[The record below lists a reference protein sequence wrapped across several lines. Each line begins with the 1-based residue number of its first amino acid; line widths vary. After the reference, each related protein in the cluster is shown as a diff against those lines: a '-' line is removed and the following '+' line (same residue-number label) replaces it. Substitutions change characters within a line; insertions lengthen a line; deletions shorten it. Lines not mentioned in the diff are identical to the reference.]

1 MTAFFF
7 TLSLLFG
14 WLAYNLYHPIYRH
27 QGLSVVSFISGWLTG
42 ELAVH
47 HIIWQVLLVFL
58 FVWSGAV
65 EGFFGALGLL
75 VCITTW
81 LSMGYFHLAGH
92 KAREQMETALKTGL
106 GEDYRAAIHDDLS
119 ARFPAAPDANALKK
133 PFASIDPSVEV
144 IKNVPFGHHHQAL
157 DIYRSRQNVT
167 GKPVLGGPVLGG
179 PVLFQIHGGAW
190 TEKMGSKNEQAI
202 PLMTHMAKREWI
214 CVATSYRLSPRAT
227 FPEHIIDC
235 KEALVWIKEHI
246 ADYGGDPGFIVVTGG
261 SAGGHLSSLMA
272 LSANDP
278 EFQPGFEDKDTTL
291 QGAIPF
297 YGVYDFT
304 NENKLQKHDGQRK
317 FFETSIMKL
326 SLDRHTKE
334 YQQASPL
341 FRISD
346 AAPPF
351 LIIHGDKDTLVPVE
365 EARVFTEKLRESS
378 SSAVAYA
385 EIAGAQHAFDIFPSL
400 RSEHVKQGV
409 ERFLAWLYSRY
420 LSQSEINASKS

>member
-1 MTAFFF
+1 MSTFFF
-7 TLSLLFG
+7 ILSLLFG

-27 QGLSVVSFISGWLTG
+27 QRLSIVSFISGWLIG
-42 ELAVH
+42 ELAIH

-58 FVWSGAV
+58 FVWAGAV
-65 EGFFGALGLL
+65 DGFFGALGLL

-81 LSMGYFHLAGH
+81 LSLGYFHLSGH
-92 KAREQMETALKTGL
+92 KAREEVETALKTAL
-106 GEDYRAAIHDDLS
+106 GEDYRATINDNLS
-119 ARFPAAPDANALKK
+119 AHFPAAPDANALKK
-133 PFASIDPSVEV
+133 PFAPIDPSVEV
-144 IKNVPFGHHHQAL
+144 IKNVPFGSHQQAL
-157 DIYRSRQNVT
+157 DIYRSRQSVT
-167 GKPVLGGPVLGG
+167 GK

-202 PLMTHMAKREWI
+202 PLMTHMAKRDWI
-214 CVATSYRLSPRAT
+214 CVATSYRLSPGAT

-235 KEALVWIKEHI
+235 KEALVWVKEHI
-246 ADYGGDPGFIVVTGG
+246 ADYGGNPEFIVVTGG

-278 EFQPGFEDKDTTL
+278 EFQPGFEDKDTSL
-291 QGAIPF
+291 QGAVPF

-304 NENKLQKHDGQRK
+304 NEHQLQKHDGQRN

-326 SLDRHTKE
+326 SLEGHTKE
-334 YQQASPL
+334 YRDASPI
-341 FRISD
+341 FRIHD

-365 EARVFTEKLRESS
+365 EARVFSKKLCASS
-378 SSAVAYA
+378 SNAVAYA
-385 EIAGAQHAFDIFPSL
+385 EISGAQHAFDMFPSL

-420 LSQSEINASKS
+420 LSQSEISTSKS

>member
-1 MTAFFF
+1 MTTFFF
-7 TLSLLFG
+7 LLSLLFG
-14 WLAYNLYHPIYRH
+14 WLAYNLYYPVYRH
-27 QGLSVVSFISGWLTG
+27 QGFALVSFISGWLIG

-47 HIIWQVLLVFL
+47 HIIGQVLLVFL
-58 FVWSGAV
+58 FVWAGAV
-65 EGFFGALGLL
+65 DGFFGALGLL
-75 VCITTW
+75 ICITAW
-81 LSMGYFHLAGH
+81 LAIGYFHVAGH
-92 KAREQMETALKTGL
+92 KAREQIETALKTGL
-106 GEDYRAAIHDDLS
+106 SVDYQTKINDDLS
-119 ARFPAAPDANALKK
+119 ARFPAAPDANAIKK

-144 IKNVPFGHHHQAL
+144 IKNIPFGNHHQAL
-157 DIYRSRQNVT
+157 DIYRPRQSVT
-167 GKPVLGGPVLGG
+167 DK

-190 TEKMGSKNEQAI
+190 TEKIGSKNEQGI
-202 PLMTHMAKREWI
+202 PLMTHLAKRDWI
-214 CVATSYRLSPRAT
+214 CVATSYRLSPGAT

-246 ADYGGDPGFIVVTGG
+246 ADYGGDPEFIVVTGG

-278 EFQPGFEDKDTTL
+278 EFQPGFEDKDTTV

-304 NENKLQKHDGQRK
+304 NENQLQKHDGQRN

-326 SLDRHTKE
+326 SFDGHEGE

-365 EARVFTEKLRESS
+365 EARVFAEKLRGASS
-378 SSAVAYA
+378 NEVAYA
-385 EIAGAQHAFDIFPSL
+385 EIAGAQHAFDLFPSP

-409 ERFLAWLYSRY
+409 ERFLAWLYSRH
-420 LSQSEINASKS
+420 LGKSKVGASKS